1 MSALSSRPPIGG
13 TADQLIRRVVAN
25 ELGSEER
32 DHSHW
37 MFRLETATKNG
48 QQEVDEVVETKDGD
62 LKIPILINGGEVT
75 PK

>member
-1 MSALSSRPPIGG
+1 
-13 TADQLIRRVVAN
+13 
-25 ELGSEER
+25 
-32 DHSHW
+32 